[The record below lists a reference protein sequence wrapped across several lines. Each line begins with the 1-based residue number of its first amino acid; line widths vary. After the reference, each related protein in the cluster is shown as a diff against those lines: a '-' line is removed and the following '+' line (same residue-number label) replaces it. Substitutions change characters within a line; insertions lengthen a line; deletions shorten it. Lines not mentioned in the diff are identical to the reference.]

1 MDGGRG
7 EGQEE
12 EKSATRLHW
21 QRNRNIGAS
30 RNADSVNAAR
40 YVTQGKTG

>member
-12 EKSATRLHW
+12 EKSATRLHG
-21 QRNRNIGAS
+21 QRGETISAMQ
-30 RNADSVNAAR
+30 NAA
-40 YVTQGKTG
+40 